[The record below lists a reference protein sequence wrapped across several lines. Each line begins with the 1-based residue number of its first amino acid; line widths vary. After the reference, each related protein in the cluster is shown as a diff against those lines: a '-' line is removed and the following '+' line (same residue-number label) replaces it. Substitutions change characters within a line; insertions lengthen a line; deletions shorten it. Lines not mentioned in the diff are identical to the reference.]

1 MFRQPRTIDEIKRSY
16 ADRVEYVG
24 QTQRVRLVPG
34 NFTPLTA
41 GMACCGMMVAISFLF
56 IQVGTHWVGPGVL
69 VKAGIALGI
78 GLAAGIFDYFHT
90 RMGVDRGRWDLVL
103 DKANGTLQLPA
114 QGAFGE
120 PVSIEL
126 NKVERCQLKTI
137 LEPDREEGGRGIYR
151 LSVVCRHQ
159 FGDRQN
165 VTSRE
170 EFTDHA
176 FVQSH
181 DKFQLKSIASWL
193 GDFLDMNL
201 ELDEVDVDFSLV
213 SARQELALS
222 ME

>member
-1 MFRQPRTIDEIKRSY
+1 MFRQPRTIDEIKRRY

-41 GMACCGMMVAISFLF
+41 GVACCAMMVAISFLF
-56 IQVGTHWVGPGVL
+56 IQVGTHWRGPVL

-90 RMGVDRGRWDLVL
+90 RLGVDRGRWDLVL

-120 PVSIEL
+120 PVSIKL
-126 NKVERCQLKTI
+126 NKVARCRLETI
-137 LEPDREEGGRGIYR
+137 LEPDREEGGRGVYR
-151 LSVVCRHQ
+151 LSVVCRHPY
-159 FGDRQN
+159 GDHQN
-165 VTSRE
+165 GTSRE

-176 FVQSH
+176 FIQSN
-181 DKFQLKSIASWL
+181 DKFQLKSIARWL

-201 ELDEVDVDFSLV
+201 ELDEVAVDSSLI